1 MIYRGSSKFTHF
13 LRHAQI
19 KDLSDKSSIFAIKE
33 MVTLIII
40 LVTAAVSILCFS
52 GKLNINSLVF
62 NASRVWHGKQWYRIL
77 SYGLV
82 HSGWGH
88 LLFNMLTLFFFGTVV
103 EQYFSAAF
111 GGTAGIILYIV
122 LYVSAIAVSTVGDL
136 IKYKDSPGYN
146 AVGASG
152 AVSAVLFASIL
163 FEPKMGIYIYL
174 IPIPVPGYI
183 FAPLYLLYCWY
194 MAKRN
199 MDNIGHTAHFWGAVY
214 GLLFPL
220 VCRPDIFQHFLSQ
233 LGL

>member
-1 MIYRGSSKFTHF
+1 
-13 LRHAQI
+13 
-19 KDLSDKSSIFAIKE
+19 
-33 MVTLIII
+33 MVTII
-40 LVTAAVSILCFS
+40 LITVTCLVSLLCFT
-52 GKLNINSLVF
+52 GKF
-62 NASRVWHGKQWYRIL
+62 NANKLLIHAYSVWHRKEWYRML
-77 SYGLV
+77 TYGVV
-82 HSGWGH
+82 HGGWGH
-88 LLFNMLTLFFFGTVV
+88 LFFNMLILFFFGRVV
-103 EQYFSAAF
+103 EQYLQLAF
-111 GGTAGIILYIV
+111 GGSLGIV
-122 LYVSAIAVSTVGDL
+122 LYVVLYVTAIVVSTIWDL
-136 IKYKDSPGYN
+136 VKYKDDWNYS

-152 AVSAVLFASIL
+152 AVSAILFASIL

-199 MDNIGHTAHFWGAVY
+199 QDNIGHTAHFWGAVY

>member
-1 MIYRGSSKFTHF
+1 
-13 LRHAQI
+13 
-19 KDLSDKSSIFAIKE
+19 
-33 MVTLIII
+33 MVTLILI
-40 LVTAAVSILCFS
+40 LITAAVSILCFM
-52 GKLNINSLVF
+52 GVLNINALKF
-62 NASRVWHGKQWYRIL
+62 NAHDVWHRKQWYRML

-82 HSGWGH
+82 HGGWGH
-88 LLFNMLTLFFFGTVV
+88 LFFNMLTLYFFGTVV
-103 EQYFSAAF
+103 ERYFQAAF
-111 GGTAGIILYIV
+111 GSTSGIILYV
-122 LYVSAIAVSTVGDL
+122 ALYVSAIAVSTVGDL
-136 IKYKDSPGYN
+136 IKYKNAPGYN

-174 IPIPVPGYI
+174 VPIPVPGYI

-220 VCRPDIFQHFLSQ
+220 VCRPDIFHHFLVQ